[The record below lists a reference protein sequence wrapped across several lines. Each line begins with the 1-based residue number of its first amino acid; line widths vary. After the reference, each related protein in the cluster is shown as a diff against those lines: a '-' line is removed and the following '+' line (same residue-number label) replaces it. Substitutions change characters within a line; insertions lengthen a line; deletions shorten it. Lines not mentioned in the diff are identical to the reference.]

1 MEGSN
6 LADKEITIRVNTEA
20 DSSQVDDLKNKVDEL
35 SASADSASE
44 SMDSAGES
52 ADSLGNSADSVNGDS
67 LSQAGESAEELGNNA
82 GNADQEVQNLGNDLS
97 LLEASALL
105 DISGQ
110 LGSIGANAEGM
121 AQEMNTAAI
130 SVGQLSTNVGVAE
143 PQMVNLIN
151 HISNATFPQ
160 NEAMAY
166 VGALNQMGVSANKL
180 GDSATNMDRI
190 NDATGIGYNK
200 VMQLTQGLQSVG
212 VSADNLPSAFNA
224 IAYAQSNVN
233 GGADTLT
240 TVLKRQASTIN
251 EYGLNT
257 DQLVLIMQKLS
268 QQGVQGMKMGSELS
282 KVLKDNNGD
291 ITAIEQSLGMQS
303 GALANASQVT
313 GEYEGKL
320 QQLADEEAE
329 HKTILDQIGAA
340 WEDVSLQMSPV
351 LEPMGSFMGLI
362 GQAGSYAVGINGLVT
377 LAQSMNT
384 LRNAEILST
393 IATKASAAAQWLLN
407 IAMDANPIMLVV
419 LAIIALVAILGYLYF
434 NNEQVRAAID
444 GLGQTFMWVGQI
456 MYSSIINA
464 VNWIIGALQN
474 LWNYIMTLGGLL
486 PQNVSITG
494 NSIIDTVLRVMAFIA
509 TLPLQLGM
517 IFMNMIA
524 RALGFGNNFV
534 QNMISAGS
542 RSVSNFIGYITQ
554 MPGKLSGELN
564 NMLSTV
570 GQWAAT
576 LPQKFWDAG
585 VNAVKN
591 FLSALGIAS
600 PGTMQRTLEWEVTE
614 MGENIPEQSR
624 TLLTNIGRLGED
636 VVDEFGNPALGLNYE
651 DTANSSI
658 VNYTNNNNDGNN
670 PSIRDL
676 ILNIGSV
683 DDEERVNQILEA
695 LRRYLAFDNET
706 AGRTT

>member
-1 MEGSN
+1 M
-6 LADKEITIRVNTEA
+6 ADKEITIRVNTEA

-143 PQMVNLIN
+143 PQMVSLIN

-303 GALANASQVT
+303 GALSNATQIT

-444 GLGQTFMWVGQI
+444 GLGQTFMCVGQI

>member
-1 MEGSN
+1 M
-6 LADKEITIRVNTEA
+6 
-20 DSSQVDDLKNKVDEL
+20 
-35 SASADSASE
+35 
-44 SMDSAGES
+44 
-52 ADSLGNSADSVNGDS
+52 
-67 LSQAGESAEELGNNA
+67 
-82 GNADQEVQNLGNDLS
+82 
-97 LLEASALL
+97 
-105 DISGQ
+105 
-110 LGSIGANAEGM
+110 
-121 AQEMNTAAI
+121 
-130 SVGQLSTNVGVAE
+130 
-143 PQMVNLIN
+143 
-151 HISNATFPQ
+151 
-160 NEAMAY
+160 
-166 VGALNQMGVSANKL
+166 
-180 GDSATNMDRI
+180 
-190 NDATGIGYNK
+190 
-200 VMQLTQGLQSVG
+200 QSVG
-212 VSADNLPSAFNA
+212 VSADNLPSSFNA

-303 GALANASQVT
+303 GALSNATQIT

-474 LWNYIMTLGGLL
+474 LWNYIITLGGLL

-570 GQWAAT
+570 GEWAAT

-683 DDEERVNQILEA
+683 DDEERINQILEA

>member
-1 MEGSN
+1 M
-6 LADKEITIRVNTEA
+6 ADKEITIRVNTEA

-35 SASADSASE
+35 SASADNASE

-110 LGSIGANAEGM
+110 LGSMGANAEGM

-166 VGALNQMGVSANKL
+166 VGALNQMGVSADKL

-212 VSADNLPSAFNA
+212 VSADNLPSSFNA

-303 GALANASQVT
+303 GALANATQIT

>member
-1 MEGSN
+1 M
-6 LADKEITIRVNTEA
+6 ADKEITIRVNTEA

-35 SASADSASE
+35 SASADNASE

-143 PQMVNLIN
+143 PQMVSLIN